1 MSAFTQADLVACIR
15 RAAGEDEGLDLD
27 GDIAEITFAE
37 MGYDSVAMV
46 EVALLV
52 ERELGIS
59 LPDDE
64 DRMGKSAT
72 PKMFV
77 EVVNESLSASI

>member
-1 MSAFTQADLVACIR
+1 MATFTQVDLVGYIR

-27 GDIAEITFAE
+27 GDIAEITFADL
-37 MGYDSVAMV
+37 GYDSVAMV

-59 LPDDE
+59 LPEDD
-64 DRMGKSAT
+64 RTGKSGT
-72 PKMFV
+72 PKEFV
-77 EVVNESLSASI
+77 ELVNEQLPASN